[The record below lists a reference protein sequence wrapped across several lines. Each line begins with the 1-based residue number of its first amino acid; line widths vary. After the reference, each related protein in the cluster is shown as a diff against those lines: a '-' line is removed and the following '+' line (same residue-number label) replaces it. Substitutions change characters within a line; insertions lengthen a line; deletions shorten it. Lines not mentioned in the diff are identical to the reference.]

1 MSISDIQRKI
11 VEEEILKYYLELGI
25 RPRDVDVSR
34 DLSLFFSS
42 HKIGM
47 PFGISDD
54 LSSNGSVTDVDVIND
69 NILKSSIN
77 IATIMESI
85 RADVIR
91 SMNLNTAVRDKL
103 KRLKARQ
110 LRASSEIDDY
120 LLASNNTSGYFY
132 SYTEKFPDNSNIDLG
147 YTNAYID
154 NDTGNVSIPHI
165 QSGLGL
171 VPHGDISLLS
181 EQVYV
186 DGIKKSHDTL
196 SAFPN
201 AVDGLS
207 NTDWKINVSTTSRAT
222 VSMQVRL
229 SIPNP
234 LSSNT
239 ISQIDILP
247 VSSSPLSIFADVS
260 SNDSTSRFG
269 LTHDATSGKVSF
281 IDSVDNVDSIT
292 ITMSKSTPDRVVN
305 INSSSRYVYIFGATE
320 ISIAKKL
327 YDNSATLVSAPIYL
341 PPELSDSHTIDKV
354 RLDVKDNVPNGADVK
369 YYIARDNTSATS
381 VSDFSWN
388 YLDPRSEN
396 EDMKTFSF
404 SGSENIVK
412 NIVTY
417 PKSNELLLIEANST
431 SADLGLRNPSTEVIS
446 GSSMYRIAEFKDSFI
461 QNTMFLEEGI
471 NTTRILSIPLDTG
484 ALDSLSFW
492 KSYVD
497 KTAQAEESY
506 GSTING
512 NSFFYG
518 GDIGANGKSVYVE
531 TYLIANNEMP
541 VLSKELRKLDTNAK
555 LWDIKVYLNG
565 AEVGYLPVGT
575 NSFMIPWKFR
585 AGENHIA
592 MVINIPEATVTNT
605 NPYLGSVNLM
615 NDVDLLSIGSVRLA
629 EWKYIDEFHM
639 RHNDIGLDDMFT
651 IIGDEIVSRK
661 KPTTNMRIRYSKATE
676 SGPSSIRVKADM
688 SRNLESDSLTPVIN
702 QYSVKF
708 SYGGKK

>member
-247 VSSSPLSIFADVS
+247 SIF
-260 SNDSTSRFG
+260 
-269 LTHDATSGKVSF
+269 
-281 IDSVDNVDSIT
+281 IT
-292 ITMSKSTPDRVVN
+292 
-305 INSSSRYVYIFGATE
+305 
-320 ISIAKKL
+320 
-327 YDNSATLVSAPIYL
+327 
-341 PPELSDSHTIDKV
+341 
-354 RLDVKDNVPNGADVK
+354 
-369 YYIARDNTSATS
+369 
-381 VSDFSWN
+381 
-388 YLDPRSEN
+388 
-396 EDMKTFSF
+396 
-404 SGSENIVK
+404 
-412 NIVTY
+412 
-417 PKSNELLLIEANST
+417 
-431 SADLGLRNPSTEVIS
+431 
-446 GSSMYRIAEFKDSFI
+446 
-461 QNTMFLEEGI
+461 LEH
-471 NTTRILSIPLDTG
+471 LC
-484 ALDSLSFW
+484 
-492 KSYVD
+492 
-497 KTAQAEESY
+497 
-506 GSTING
+506 
-512 NSFFYG
+512 
-518 GDIGANGKSVYVE
+518 
-531 TYLIANNEMP
+531 
-541 VLSKELRKLDTNAK
+541 
-555 LWDIKVYLNG
+555 
-565 AEVGYLPVGT
+565 
-575 NSFMIPWKFR
+575 
-585 AGENHIA
+585 
-592 MVINIPEATVTNT
+592 
-605 NPYLGSVNLM
+605 
-615 NDVDLLSIGSVRLA
+615 
-629 EWKYIDEFHM
+629 
-639 RHNDIGLDDMFT
+639 
-651 IIGDEIVSRK
+651 
-661 KPTTNMRIRYSKATE
+661 
-676 SGPSSIRVKADM
+676 
-688 SRNLESDSLTPVIN
+688 
-702 QYSVKF
+702 
-708 SYGGKK
+708 